1 MSKYENT
8 RRAEAGGPD
17 LPLDD
22 RALVR
27 VFKALSHE
35 KRFRMV
41 REIAA
46 HGETSCGGLGGC
58 VEMPQP
64 TVSHHLKLLVDAGV
78 VIMRREAQ
86 RHYLSVN
93 VPLLQSIGHVLP
105 QAKPLRRRRRA

>member
-1 MSKYENT
+1 MSKYETT
-8 RRAEAGGPD
+8 RRAEAEVPD

-22 RALVR
+22 DALVR
-27 VFKALSHE
+27 VFKALAHE

-41 REIAA
+41 RELAA
-46 HGETSCGGLGGC
+46 QGETSCGFLGGC

-78 VIMRREAQ
+78 VIMRRVAQ
-86 RHYLSVN
+86 RHYLSLN

-105 QAKPLRRRRRA
+105 QAAPPRRRRRA

>member
-1 MSKYENT
+1 MSKYEST
-8 RRAEAGGPD
+8 RRPGLELPQ

-22 RALVR
+22 EALVR

-46 HGETSCGGLGGC
+46 QGETSCGGLGGC

-78 VIMRREAQ
+78 VIMRRVAQ
-86 RHYLSVN
+86 TAYLSVN
-93 VPLLQSIGHVLP
+93 VALLESIGHVLP
-105 QAKPLRRRRRA
+105 RAVAPARRRRA